1 MRSLFRLGIAAL
13 AATTLVGCASDT
25 ASSGDAAAGDGTY
38 PVRIENTFG
47 TTTLEARPDRLVTMG
62 WNAQDVLYALGLTP
76 VGQPKYVYGANPN
89 GVMPW
94 AEKYYDANKTTLFDD
109 PQAGEPSIET
119 LAGLAPDAILAP
131 YEGFDQAYYDKLS
144 RLAPTVAYPGKAW
157 QTTWQDQ
164 TSIIGEAVGKPD
176 EAQGLI
182 DGLGK
187 TLADTGSQHPEF
199 AGKTLAVV
207 NFDTGAGEV
216 NVYLPTDPRV
226 QVLTELGFVN
236 APGVEKL
243 AAANESGKFYQDIS
257 LENVR
262 DIDADVIVAFTDGAT
277 DPLGNPAIASL
288 GAVQR
293 GSAVLLSDQ
302 QVIAGLSNVNVLSVP
317 WVLDKIVP
325 QLSEAAKRA
334 G

>member
-25 ASSGDAAAGDGTY
+25 ADSGDAAAGDGTY

-94 AEKYYDANKTTLFDD
+94 AEKYYDADKTTLFDD

-119 LAGLAPDAILAP
+119 LAALAPDAILAP

-207 NFDTGAGEV
+207 NFDTGAGEA

-257 LENVR
+257 LENVH

-277 DPLGNPAIASL
+277 DPLGSPAIASL

>member
-1 MRSLFRLGIAAL
+1 MKLPLRLGLAAL
-13 AATTLVGCASDT
+13 AAATLAGC
-25 ASSGDAAAGDGTY
+25 SSATVADGGSTEPAAGF
-38 PVRIENTFG
+38 PVSIDNTFG
-47 TTTLEARPDRLVTMG
+47 TTTLETGPDRLVTMG

-94 AEKYYDANKTTLFDD
+94 AEQHYDADKTTLFDD
-109 PQAGEPSIET
+109 PQAGEPSIEA
-119 LAGLAPDAILAP
+119 LAALAPDAILAP
-131 YEGFDQAYYDKLS
+131 YEGFDEAYYNKLS
-144 RLAPTVAYPGKAW
+144 QLAPTVAYPGEAW

-164 TSIIGEAVGKPD
+164 TSIIGEAVGKPN

-187 TLADTGSQHPEF
+187 TLADTASEHPEF

-207 NFDTGAGEV
+207 NFDTGAGEA

-236 APGVEKL
+236 APGVEAL
-243 AAANESGKFYQDIS
+243 AADNPSGKFYRDIS

-262 DIDADVIVAFTDGAT
+262 DIDADVVVAFTDGAT

-293 GSAVLLSDQ
+293 GSAVLFDDQ
-302 QVIAGLSNVNVLSVP
+302 QVIAGLSNVTVLSIP
-317 WVLDKIVP
+317 WV
-325 QLSEAAKRA
+325 
-334 G
+334 

>member
-25 ASSGDAAAGDGTY
+25 ANSGDAAAGDGTY
-38 PVRIENTFG
+38 PVSIENTFG
-47 TTTLEARPDRLVTMG
+47 TATLEARPDRLVTMG

-94 AEKYYDANKTTLFDD
+94 AEKYYDADKTTLFDD

-119 LAGLAPDAILAP
+119 LAALAPDAILAP

-207 NFDTGAGEV
+207 NFDTGAGEA

-277 DPLGNPAIASL
+277 DPLANPAIASL